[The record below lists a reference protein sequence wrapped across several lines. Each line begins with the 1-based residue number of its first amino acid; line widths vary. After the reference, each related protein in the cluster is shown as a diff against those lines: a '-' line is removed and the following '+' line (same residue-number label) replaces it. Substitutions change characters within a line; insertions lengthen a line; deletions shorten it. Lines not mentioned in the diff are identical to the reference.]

1 MTMIMTSRKSLLLL
15 CAAIGF
21 LFLSVGA
28 RAQTKQVKA
37 QNEIRAV
44 LNNQVAAWNSG
55 DIAGFMQGYWNSP
68 DTTFS
73 GRTLTRGWQ
82 TVLDNYKK
90 NYDTAEKRGVLNFD
104 NLEINV
110 LSKDAA
116 FVIGEWAIKSETNP
130 KGRFTLVFRKLKD
143 GWRIVHDQTY

>member
-1 MTMIMTSRKSLLLL
+1 MIQKILLLL
-15 CAAIGF
+15 LVLFAANI
-21 LFLSVGA
+21 A
-28 RAQTKQVKA
+28 ATAQNKQAKA

-44 LNNQVAAWNSG
+44 LDQQVAAWNKG
-55 DIAGFMQGYWNSP
+55 DVEAFMQGYWNSP

-73 GRTLTRGWQ
+73 GKNLTRGWQ

-90 NYDTAEKRGVLNFD
+90 NYDTAEKRGVLSFS

-143 GWRIVHDQTY
+143 GWRIIHDQTS